1 MMKRFNKKD
10 GYGIGSTVKPAVN
23 HFHYTTPTHV
33 RSRRERIKH
42 SVLYALQLLLYVFV
56 GWIMLCGL
64 GAIMGL

>member
-33 RSRRERIKH
+33 RSRQERIKH
-42 SVLYALQLLLYVFV
+42 SVLYAIELMLYVFV
-56 GWIMLCGL
+56 AWLMLCGI